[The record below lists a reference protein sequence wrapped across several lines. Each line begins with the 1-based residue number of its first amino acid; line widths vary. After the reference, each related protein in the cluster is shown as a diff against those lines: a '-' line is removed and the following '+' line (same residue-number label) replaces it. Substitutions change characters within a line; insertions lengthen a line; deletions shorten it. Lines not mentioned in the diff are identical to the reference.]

1 MSAEIE
7 VRAAAK
13 DIESVLVG
21 QTIDMF
27 SVGEQVM
34 EDGSVRSSG
43 VISFGKD
50 DHIIQIS
57 GARLDVKATPLAG
70 VIVTKVDYVTMP
82 MDGYLGWSIKGYQGD
97 GGVTDMVFEIWNAGG
112 EDVQYAVWMI

>member
-1 MSAEIE
+1 MNTEAK
-7 VRAAAK
+7 VRSITKA
-13 DIESVLVG
+13 IESALVG

-50 DHIIQIS
+50 DHIIQVS

-112 EDVQYAVWMI
+112 KDVQDAVSVI